1 MTKTN
6 KKNMYLLILVA
17 VSITVIA
24 VSFAYFVAQSS
35 SPANTSV
42 NVGTEVSE
50 KLIFTPGDELSIS
63 ANQENFAEG
72 NGSISDSTT
81 SSATIIANSSV
92 GSASG
97 VYQVYLDITAN
108 NFIYTVNESTPELI
122 LTVTNPEGNEVTT
135 IDGLSYK
142 TVTDASTGEII
153 TGFDI
158 TTFEGLIKIKEDE
171 AISTTNSS
179 AGTTENWTI
188 KVTFINLA
196 TDQVLNEGK
205 TLESNFILQEEKI
218 KNTTASD
225 IITDLHEGVDGTNNL
240 YYTNNAE
247 YRYSGANPNNYVWFN
262 EELWRIIGVFD
273 ENSHGITDTNL
284 VKIIKEEPIGMYKF
298 DNWPDNNNYGYGS
311 WSDDD
316 GGAQLNQL
324 LNNHY
329 YNSNEAE
336 IDLAGC
342 EGVDWLSEALD
353 SCDFSTRG
361 LLVKSREMIKE
372 VTWKL
377 GGFTAPYSGATDDLA
392 PLIYEAE
399 RGDVG
404 SNVPGAHI
412 NWLGKVGLMYI
423 SDYGYAGIPSAW
435 NLSMSQHYRYH
446 CQDNWL
452 CNGLLQFTVTAH
464 SEGWSAQWY
473 VLHNGNINQ
482 DHAIVGADVR
492 PTIYLNEEVKITG
505 GTGTSSDPYLL
516 EM

>member
-218 KNTTASD
+218 RTGSEF
-225 IITDLHEGVDGTNNL
+225 ITHLHGGVDGTNNL

-247 YRYSGANPNNYVWFN
+247 YRYSGGNPNNYVWFN

-273 ENSHGITDTNL
+273 EASHGITDTNL
-284 VKIIKEEPIGMYKF
+284 VKIIKDDSIGNYMF
-298 DNWPDNNNYGYGS
+298 NNKGGKWSYGS
-311 WSDDD
+311 SAWSENT
-316 GGAQLNQL
+316 GVAELNEL
-324 LNNHY
+324 LNSYY
-329 YNSNEAE
+329 YNNATAYNN
-336 IDLAGC
+336 LAGC
-342 EGVDWLSEALD
+342 NGVDYVDLQLS
-353 SCDFSTRG
+353 SCDFSNKG
-361 LLVKSREMIKE
+361 IKELSKGMIKE
-372 VTWKL
+372 VIWYL
-377 GGFTAPYSGATDDLA
+377 GGTTSASYSPISAYQYERGSVGSGA
-392 PLIYEAE
+392 
-399 RGDVG
+399 
-404 SNVPGAHI
+404 PGAHLTWTG
-412 NWLGKVGLMYI
+412 NVGLLYS
-423 SDYGYAGIPSAW
+423 SDYGYATIPSNW
-435 NLSMSQHYRYH
+435 NRLLFYYDNYSTYTN
-446 CQDNWL
+446 NWL
-452 CNGLLQFTVTAH
+452 Y
-464 SEGWSAQWY
+464 EGNDQWTITPITGKY
-473 VLHNGNINQ
+473 IYNLMGIEKEG
-482 DHAIVGADVR
+482 D
-492 PTIYLNEEVKITG
+492 IYLTGSFKGMNVKPTLYLKEEVKITS
-505 GTGTSSDPYLL
+505 GTGTESDPYLL